1 MKEVGEIVDEEAMR
15 KVQGP
20 AARSRP
26 VFEDPS
32 SANRWRPGCESSL
45 GEGEET
51 WRWGP
56 WGQRLVLQSEH
67 EMQWTVEFHHGLRDE
82 EAESDGSEDTAGLQH
97 QESSLE
103 AGRPQVRRMSGEGHC
118 KLSTQHVQRPRGVKP
133 CGMAREL

>member
-1 MKEVGEIVDEEAMR
+1 MKEVGEIVVEEAMQ

-32 SANRWRPGCESSL
+32 SADRWRPGCESSL

-82 EAESDGSEDTAGLQH
+82 EAESQMGVRTQLGCSIRKARWRQEGL
-97 QESSLE
+97 
-103 AGRPQVRRMSGEGHC
+103 RCGEC
-118 KLSTQHVQRPRGVKP
+118 QAKAIAS
-133 CGMAREL
+133 